1 MTTTIYC
8 DTSVIVAYYV
18 PEIHS
23 AQAEQVLD
31 GHPQRVISSLV
42 LTEVSSAFRRKVHD
56 KTLTKVDAQ
65 AAWDDFKQDVATG
78 IFRLTELER
87 RHYDHAAAYMW
98 QTKDRLRTLDAVHLA
113 VADLDGCTMATADDL
128 MAKVGKDLG
137 IKVRWA
143 GSLKQTANRT
153 AT

>member
-1 MTTTIYC
+1 VVSAIYC
-8 DTSVIVAYYV
+8 DTSVVVAYYV
-18 PEIHS
+18 PETHS

-31 GHPQRVISSLV
+31 GHTQRVISPLV

-56 KTLTKVDAQ
+56 KVLSRADAQ
-65 AAWDDFKQDVATG
+65 GAWEDFKQDVVTG

-87 RHYDHAAAYMW
+87 RHYDHAAATMW
-98 QTKDRLRTLDAVHLA
+98 QAKDRLRTLDAIHLA

-137 IKVRWA
+137 ISVRWA
-143 GSLKQTANRT
+143 GA
-153 AT
+153 